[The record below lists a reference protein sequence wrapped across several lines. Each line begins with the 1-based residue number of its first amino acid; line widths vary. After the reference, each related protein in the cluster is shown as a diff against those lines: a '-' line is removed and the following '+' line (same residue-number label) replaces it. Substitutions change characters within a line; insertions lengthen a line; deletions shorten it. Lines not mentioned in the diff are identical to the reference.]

1 MDQLETHPRSPAASI
16 AAERRNPPQLLSIKD
31 TAAALGIS
39 RSKLFLEIK
48 AGKIAFLKIGSRTLI
63 SDDEITRY
71 LDSLPEIRR
80 GRAA

>member
-1 MDQLETHPRSPAASI
+1 MSQ
-16 AAERRNPPQLLSIKD
+16 PQLHSIRD

-48 AGKIAFLKIGSRTLI
+48 AGRIAIRKIGSRTLI
-63 SDDEITRY
+63 ADTEIVRY
-71 LDSLPEIRR
+71 LESLPEIRR